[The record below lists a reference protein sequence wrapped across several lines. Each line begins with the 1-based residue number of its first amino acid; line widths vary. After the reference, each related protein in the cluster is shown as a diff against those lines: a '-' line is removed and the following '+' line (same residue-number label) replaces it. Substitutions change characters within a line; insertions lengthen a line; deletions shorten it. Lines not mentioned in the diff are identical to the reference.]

1 MTNVPSVSR
10 RIIYDV
16 FGRPVENWKQKYYK
30 DDLNDLYTKLSK
42 EYDENH
48 KWNSNEANAFQH
60 AYQSALEAYNTNGY
74 SSHFFGFFVEWST
87 WNPAEIKDIN
97 KDINNNELG
106 IRLGLD
112 AKEKGIPIEDVAKE
126 IISL

>member
-48 KWNSNEANAFQH
+48 KWNS
-60 AYQSALEAYNTNGY
+60 L
-74 SSHFFGFFVEWST
+74 
-87 WNPAEIKDIN
+87 
-97 KDINNNELG
+97 
-106 IRLGLD
+106 
-112 AKEKGIPIEDVAKE
+112 
-126 IISL
+126 